1 MYQDK
6 NLNNDSNFEDEYDE
20 FDSEDEI
27 NNEFMLESAID
38 VGTHFLDV
46 EPEEELLFSQ
56 HQEGHLYTKFKIKNP
71 IDHCPVAYF
80 IFTSAPIPVQ
90 IQPNMGFITAEEKE
104 KTITISWHASQNPS
118 KDRLENAMFF
128 IKALPLKPDTNV

>member
-46 EPEEELLFSQ
+46 EPEEELLFS
-56 HQEGHLYTKFKIKNP
+56 
-71 IDHCPVAYF
+71 
-80 IFTSAPIPVQ
+80 
-90 IQPNMGFITAEEKE
+90 
-104 KTITISWHASQNPS
+104 
-118 KDRLENAMFF
+118 
-128 IKALPLKPDTNV
+128 